1 MQQLLKLFDSLT
13 GRIPPNLL
21 QILRLSALLFW
32 LVAATIV
39 AYYAWQRGAGAAP
52 QMGQEL
58 SLSEIK
64 ERVQREEN
72 LHRQGDLAIPDLNE
86 LIPEE
91 RGYESPFERE
101 PERALDLAGEDSRL
115 MEPENPVNNPGGQG
129 PLPFAGESN
138 LSPGDVRGYVPDR
151 DAGVGGVRDS
161 VERDGDLLPL
171 DDGRS
176 SGVREPRRVPMERDR
191 EGADSRERMTPGG
204 SGSSPAA
211 ERRAAEPAPAGRS
224 RPADNAPLP
233 LLP

>member
-52 QMGQEL
+52 QMGQDL

-64 ERVQREEN
+64 ERVEREQN

-101 PERALDLAGEDSRL
+101 PVRAADLAGEDARL
-115 MEPENPVNNPGGQG
+115 IEPENPVSNPGGRG

-171 DDGRS
+171 DDVRS
-176 SGVREPRRVPMERDR
+176 PDARRPAPVRER
-191 EGADSRERMTPGG
+191 EGASARD
-204 SGSSPAA
+204 PAQT
-211 ERRAAEPAPAGRS
+211 ESPAPARPVMEEAPARRS
-224 RPADNAPLP
+224 RPADSAALP